1 MHPKAPGRFTCAYAL
16 RSGLRHHC
24 SCRAVRFCSWCWLF
38 SHLLLTKAASTGGSS
53 GHASAGMF
61 SPTNMALSHDSQAE
75 VGRTSSPLR
84 PLGPLQ
90 RRYQLRPRKNRLT
103 AGLICLCHKGLTQ
116 QALESLFNWPYGVP
130 HKVLWACHAL
140 VARIKAPCSVFVCRV
155 CYRHF
160 RNPAIDVDYCN
171 NLPSPVHKNGY
182 GNWA

>member
-1 MHPKAPGRFTCAYAL
+1 MHPKAPGRFTCAYGL

-103 AGLICLCHKGLTQ
+103 AGLICLCHKGLRKSIQLASWRTSQ
-116 QALESLFNWPYGVP
+116 SPLGLSRFGSSHKGALQCIRLSGLLQALQKS
-130 HKVLWACHAL
+130 CH
-140 VARIKAPCSVFVCRV
+140 
-155 CYRHF
+155 
-160 RNPAIDVDYCN
+160 
-171 NLPSPVHKNGY
+171 
-182 GNWA
+182 